1 MMGEI
6 GRWAI
11 LFLLFVVPYTFLMSA
26 LGGWLK
32 NRRLAAAG
40 RAGMVAAVFLA
51 TVASVSLLYLLVTDD
66 FRYQYVVNYSSSNL
80 PLIYKIAAFWG
91 GSAGSLL
98 FWSWLLSIYSV
109 LASFLKHRQREVMQP
124 VVTAVLSAILFFF
137 VLVMNTIAH
146 PFELARVQVSE
157 GNSLNPLLQ
166 NPSMMV
172 HPVNLYL
179 GYIGF
184 AVPYAYGIAALLTN
198 QTGATWLKVT
208 RRWTLVSWLF
218 LGVGILYGSQWAYE
232 ELGWGG
238 FWAWDPVEN
247 AALLPWLTSTAFLH
261 SAIVQE
267 KKGMLKGWNMILIM
281 VTFVLTIFGTF
292 LTRSGLLFSVHAF
305 ANGPMGTYFLTFVGL
320 IVIFSLAV
328 LVWKWPLL
336 KGENQMEAVASKES
350 SFMINNLLLLGS
362 AFTVFWGTMYPIISE
377 LVTGEKMTVGAPF
390 FNRVN
395 VPIFIG
401 VIVLMGVAPLLAW
414 RRSSF
419 RLLRKNLIL
428 PAALAVAFLLIA
440 YILGLRGW
448 LSLFS
453 FASGLFVA
461 VIIVL
466 EFVKAVQA
474 RQKMTGEPL
483 LLSFFRLFQ
492 RNRRRYGGYLVHL
505 AILLIVF
512 GYTGASAYEVNV
524 QRMLHPGEQMQVG
537 AYTLT
542 YEGLEETGDAFRTEI
557 FANVIVEKEGQRLVV
572 MRPEKVFYT
581 LGGQPS
587 TEVAIYHT
595 WLGDLYLVLGGWDEK
610 TDAAVFQAMIFPLI
624 NWVWVGT
631 YVMIAG
637 TLIALWPERPR
648 LEESRDPGL
657 PKTLQG
663 AAARG
668 R

>member
-1 MMGEI
+1 MGEL

-11 LFLLFVVPYTFLMSA
+11 LFLLFVVPYTFVMSV
-26 LGGWLK
+26 LGSWLK
-32 NRRLAAAG
+32 RPRLAAAG
-40 RAGMVAAVFLA
+40 RAGMIATVFLS
-51 TVASVSLLYLLVTDD
+51 TVASVSLVVLLLTDD

-80 PLIYKIAAFWG
+80 PVIYKIAAFWG

-98 FWSWLLSIYSV
+98 FWTWLLAIYSL
-109 LASFLKHRQREVMQP
+109 LASYLKHHRRDVMQP

-137 VLVMNTIAH
+137 VLVMNTIGN
-146 PFELARVQVSE
+146 PFQLSPVQVAE
-157 GNSLNPLLQ
+157 GNSLNPMLQ

-184 AVPYAYGIAALLTN
+184 AVPYAYAIAALLTN
-198 QTGATWLKVT
+198 ETGATWLKVT

-238 FWAWDPVEN
+238 YWAWDPVEN

-267 KKGMLKGWNMILIM
+267 KRGMLKGWNMVLIM
-281 VTFVLTIFGTF
+281 TTFVLTIFGTF

-305 ANGPMGTYFLTFVGL
+305 TSGPMGAFFLTFVGL

-328 LVWKWPLL
+328 LIWKWPLL
-336 KGENQMEAVASKES
+336 KADHDYEAVVSKES

-362 AFTVFWGTMYPIISE
+362 TFAIFWGTMYPIVSE
-377 LVTGEKMTVGAPF
+377 LITGEKMTVGAPF

-395 VPIFIG
+395 IPIFIA
-401 VIVLMGVAPLLAW
+401 VVLLMGVAPLFAW

-419 RLLRKNLIL
+419 QLLGKHLVAPLVI
-428 PAALAVAFLLIA
+428 AVAFGLLGRL
-440 YILGLRGW
+440 YGLKGG
-448 LSLFS
+448 LSLLALS
-453 FASGLFVA
+453 SAVFVA
-461 VIIVL
+461 VIIVQ

-474 RQKMTGEPL
+474 RRKMTGESSFV
-483 LLSFFRLFQ
+483 SFFRLFQ
-492 RNRRRYGGYLVHL
+492 RNRRRYGGYIVHL
-505 AILLIVF
+505 AVVFIVA

-524 QRMLHPGEQMQVG
+524 QRMLEPGQSMKVG

-542 YEGLEETGDAFRTEI
+542 YEGLTQTGDAYRTEV
-557 FANVIVEKEGQRLVV
+557 FADVVVQKDGEPLLV

-595 WLGDLYLVLGGWDEK
+595 WLGDLYLVLGGWDEESG
-610 TDAAVFQAMIFPLI
+610 AAVFQAMIYPLI
-624 NWVWVGT
+624 NWVWFGM
-631 YVMIAG
+631 YVMIIG
-637 TLIALWPERPR
+637 TVIALWPERRRPDAS
-648 LEESRDPGL
+648 LLVGSRS
-657 PKTLQG
+657 TVQV
-663 AAARG
+663 
-668 R
+668 

>member
-1 MMGEI
+1 MGEI

-11 LFLLFVVPYTFLMSA
+11 VFLLFVVPYTFVMSA

-32 NRRLAAAG
+32 RPRLAAAG
-40 RAGMVAAVFLA
+40 RAGMVATVFLA
-51 TVASVSLLYLLVTDD
+51 TVASVSLWFLLVTDD

-98 FWSWLLSIYSV
+98 FWTWLLSIYSL

-124 VVTAVLSAILFFF
+124 VVTAVLSGILFFF
-137 VLVMNTIAH
+137 VLVMNTIAF
-146 PFELARVQVSE
+146 PFALAGVQAAE
-157 GNSLNPLLQ
+157 GNSLNPMLQ

-184 AVPYAYGIAALLTN
+184 AVPYAYAIAALLTN
-198 QTGATWLKVT
+198 QTSATWLKVT

-238 FWAWDPVEN
+238 YWAWDPVEN

-261 SAIVQE
+261 SAMVQE

-305 ANGPMGTYFLTFVGL
+305 ANGPMGTYFLTFVGM
-320 IVIFSLAV
+320 IIIFSLAV

-336 KGENQMEAVASKES
+336 KAENQYEAVASKES
-350 SFMINNLLLLGS
+350 GFMINNLLLLGS
-362 AFTVFWGTMYPIISE
+362 AFSVFWGTMYPIVSE
-377 LVTGEKMTVGAPF
+377 LITGEKMTVGAPF

-395 VPIFIG
+395 IPIFIAV
-401 VIVLMGVAPLLAW
+401 VILMGVAPMLAW

-419 RLLRKNLIL
+419 RLLRKNLML
-428 PAALAVAFLLIA
+428 PALMAVAFLLLA
-440 YILGLRGW
+440 YIMGLRGW
-448 LSLFS
+448 LALFS
-453 FASGLFVA
+453 FTSGVFVA
-461 VIIVL
+461 VIILL
-466 EFVKAVQA
+466 EFAKAVQA
-474 RQKMTGEPL
+474 RQKMTGEPFL
-483 LLSFFRLFQ
+483 HSFFRLFQ

-505 AILLIVF
+505 ALLFIIF

-524 QRMLHPGEQMQVG
+524 QGMLQPGQQMQVG

-542 YEGLEETGDAFRTEI
+542 YEGLQETGDAYRTEI
-557 FANVIVEKEGQRLVV
+557 FADVIVEKDGQQLVV

-581 LGGQPS
+581 LVGQPS

-595 WLGDLYLVLGGWDEK
+595 WLGDLYLVLGGWDEQ
-610 TDAAVFQAMIFPLI
+610 TNAAVFQAMIFPLI
-624 NWVWVGT
+624 NWVWFGM
-631 YVMIAG
+631 YVMMAG

-648 LEESRDPGL
+648 LEQAESSVMR
-657 PKTLQG
+657 KRVQVSNQ
-663 AAARG
+663 
-668 R
+668 

>member
-1 MMGEI
+1 MGEL

-11 LFLLFVVPYTFLMSA
+11 LFLLFVVPYTFVMSA

-32 NRRLAAAG
+32 RPRLAAAG
-40 RAGMVAAVFLA
+40 RAGMIATVFLS
-51 TVASVSLLYLLVTDD
+51 TVASASLVALLLTDD

-80 PLIYKIAAFWG
+80 PIIYKIAAFWG

-98 FWSWLLSIYSV
+98 FWTWLLSIYSL
-109 LASFLKHRQREVMQP
+109 LASYLKHHQRAVMQP

-137 VLVMNTIAH
+137 VLVMNAIAN
-146 PFELARVQVSE
+146 PFQLAPMEVAE
-157 GNSLNPLLQ
+157 GNSLNPMLQ

-184 AVPYAYGIAALLTN
+184 AVPYAYAIAALLTN

-267 KKGMLKGWNMILIM
+267 KRGMLKGWNMVLIM
-281 VTFVLTIFGTF
+281 VTFVLTIYGTF

-305 ANGPMGTYFLTFVGL
+305 ASGPMGAFFLTFVGI

-328 LVWKWPLL
+328 LIWKWPLL
-336 KGENQMEAVASKES
+336 KADNDYEAVTSKES

-362 AFTVFWGTMYPIISE
+362 AFAIFWGTMYPIVSE
-377 LVTGEKMTVGAPF
+377 LITGEKMTVGAPF

-395 VPIFIG
+395 IPIFIA
-401 VIVLMGVAPLLAW
+401 VVVLMGIAPLLAW

-419 RLLRKNLIL
+419 RLLGKNLAF
-428 PAALAVAFLLIA
+428 PLAVAVVFWLLA
-440 YILGLRGW
+440 RMFGLRGEMA
-448 LSLFS
+448 LLA
-453 FASGLFVA
+453 FAGCVFVA
-461 VIIVL
+461 VIVVM
-466 EFVKAVQA
+466 EFVKAVQSR
-474 RQKMTGEPL
+474 RQMTGESAVV
-483 LLSFFRLFQ
+483 SFFRLFQ
-492 RNRRRYGGYLVHL
+492 RNRRRYGGYVVHM
-505 AILLIVF
+505 AVVFIVA
-512 GYTGASAYEVNV
+512 GYAGAGAYEVNV
-524 QRMLHPGEQMQVG
+524 QQMLEPGQSMQVG

-542 YEGLEETGDAFRTEI
+542 YEGLTQTGDAYRTEV
-557 FANVIVEKEGQRLVV
+557 FADVLLEKDGQALAV

-595 WLGDLYLVLGGWDEK
+595 WLGDLYLVLGGWDEE
-610 TDAAVFQAMIFPLI
+610 TGAAVFQAKIFPLI
-624 NWVWVGT
+624 NWVWFGM
-631 YVMIAG
+631 YLMMAG
-637 TLIALWPERPR
+637 TLVALWPERPR
-648 LEESRDPGL
+648 LDGPLSANW
-657 PKTLQG
+657 G

-668 R
+668 SES